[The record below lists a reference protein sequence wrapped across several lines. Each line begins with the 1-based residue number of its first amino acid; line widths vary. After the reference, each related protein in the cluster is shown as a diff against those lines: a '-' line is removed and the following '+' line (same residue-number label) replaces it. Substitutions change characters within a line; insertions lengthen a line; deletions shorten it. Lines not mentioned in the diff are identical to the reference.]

1 MPTRRVAI
9 ITGAATGIGRGIALA
24 LAADG
29 VRIAAFDIDLLGN
42 AATIAQLKRE
52 GGEGI
57 AIDCDVTDKA
67 QVRRA
72 VGETVARFGRI
83 DVLVNNAAVYLDTSL
98 TRGTFESQTRA
109 WDESLAVCAF
119 GTYYC
124 TRAAVP
130 FLRESRDGNVV
141 NVITEHVKEGHLMTG
156 MPASGY
162 DCAKW
167 AQWRL
172 TETWAVELGPLGIR
186 VNALC
191 MGATDTPM
199 LRAVSVPI
207 AEAGMKSEDVGQA
220 VRNVLAHGPGGP
232 TGQSYLFGA
241 TGTPRAR
248 SLEQI
253 AALAPA
259 GARAPRAGSGRR
271 TIRTRKR

>member
-1 MPTRRVAI
+1 VSEAQVAV
-9 ITGAATGIGRGIALA
+9 ITGAGTGIGRGIAVA
-24 LAADG
+24 LARQGTRVAGLDVDSAG
-29 VRIAAFDIDLLGN
+29 NRETMRLVEAAGSVG
-42 AATIAQLKRE
+42 A
-52 GGEGI
+52 
-57 AIDCDVTDKA
+57 AIDCDVTDKS

-72 VGETVARFGRI
+72 IHGVADRFGRI
-83 DVLVNNAAVYLDTSL
+83 DVLVNNAAVYLDSSL
-98 TRGTFESQTRA
+98 TAGTFESQTRA
-109 WDESLAVCAF
+109 WDDSLQVCAF

-124 TRAAVP
+124 TSAAVP
-130 FLRESRDGNVV
+130 YLRQRGGNVI

-167 AQWRL
+167 AQLRL
-172 TETWAVELGPLGIR
+172 TETWAIELAPLGIR

-207 AEAGMKSEDVGQA
+207 AEAGMKPEDVGQA
-220 VRNVLAHGPGGP
+220 VLNVLAHGPGGP
-232 TGQSYLFGA
+232 TGQSYLFGT

-253 AALAPA
+253 TALAP
-259 GARAPRAGSGRR
+259 PR
-271 TIRTRKR
+271 